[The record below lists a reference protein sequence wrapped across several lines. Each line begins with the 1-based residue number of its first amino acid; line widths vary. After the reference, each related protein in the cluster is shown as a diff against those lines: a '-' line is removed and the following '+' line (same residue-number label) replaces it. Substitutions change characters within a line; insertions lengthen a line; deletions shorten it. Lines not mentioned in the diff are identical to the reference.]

1 MVIMGSSAP
10 KCQTKPKNPTS
21 STLVGTMVGSNEN
34 KNNPKKEKWI
44 KEKKDKEKRKRD
56 LINFKMVALNM
67 KTLMVSS

>member
-1 MVIMGSSAP
+1 M
-10 KCQTKPKNPTS
+10 K
-21 STLVGTMVGSNEN
+21 N

-44 KEKKDKEKRKRD
+44 KEKKDKEKRKRG